1 MPVFKDD
8 KNGSWRVIFRYEDFT
23 GTKKQ
28 TSKRGFATRREAVE
42 WEHEAMLKVQAK
54 LDMTFESFWEI
65 YKAEKENRVKESTWE
80 AKEHIVR
87 TKILPYFGKRKID
100 EIKARDVIA
109 WQNELMKHKN
119 KQGKPYSP
127 DYLRTIHS
135 QLTAIFNH
143 AVNYYHLPSNPAR
156 QAGTM
161 GKEIPKEMKFWTMEE
176 YLKFAEA
183 IMDKPLSYY
192 TFEVLYWTGIRE
204 GELLALTPEDFDLE
218 KKTLRI
224 NKTYHRK
231 DGKDIVTDPKTKKS
245 NRIIKIPDFLCEE
258 IKDYLNMLY
267 DPAQDQRMFPVTKY
281 FLKHEMERGCKACGN
296 EIIRIHDL
304 RHSHVSLLIDMGYS
318 TLAIGERVGH
328 ETEKITNRYAH
339 LFPTVQSEMVNDL
352 EELRREKVK

>member
-1 MPVFKDD
+1 MPVYKNN
-8 KNGSWRVIFRYEDFT
+8 KNGTWMVIFRYEDFT
-23 GTKKQ
+23 GEKKQ
-28 TSKRGFATRREAVE
+28 TTKRGFKTRREAVD

-65 YKAEKENRVKESTWE
+65 YKAEKEGRVKESTWD

-143 AVNYYHLPSNPAR
+143 AVNYYRLPSNPAR

-183 IMDKPLSYY
+183 IMDKPLAYY
-192 TFEVLYWTGIRE
+192 AFEVLYWTGIRE
-204 GELLALTPEDFDLE
+204 GEFDENRDRDIAERNQSERAAAQAERAE
-218 KKTLRI
+218 KA
-224 NKTYHRK
+224 
-231 DGKDIVTDPKTKKS
+231 GPG
-245 NRIIKIPDFLCEE
+245 EQ
-258 IKDYLNMLY
+258 
-267 DPAQDQRMFPVTKY
+267 PAQGSIGRV
-281 FLKHEMERGCKACGN
+281 EREVREITGRVESLAGN
-296 EIIRIHDL
+296 EREEPKRGRSDIPRTN
-304 RHSHVSLLIDMGYS
+304 VGIDREGKRDRKR
-318 TLAIGERVGH
+318 GRDPEKHHKGRNEERV
-328 ETEKITNRYAH
+328 
-339 LFPTVQSEMVNDL
+339 L
-352 EELRREKVK
+352 